1 MSRPHIEFIQSQ
13 SISGRTLQI
22 DGFGKELKSRMLSR
36 DESSGATT
44 EIISLSE
51 GWEAPAGFFAAD
63 LELFILSGCLQIG
76 NYRLDKHSYSF
87 IPANN
92 PCGPWQALEDTD
104 ILWMP
109 SGSVH
114 YSQQLNTPTASR
126 SLDYIACIQTSAI
139 PWGTTIT
146 PGFPPGA
153 MRKQLRIDPATGAST
168 WLLGVLPQ
176 WQENRVEI
184 HPVAE
189 EALVISGAITSERG
203 KMDQGCYF
211 WRPPDIP
218 HGPMST
224 DDGVFIFFRTDG
236 PLKTLYSWPPNHE
249 AG

>member
-13 SISGRTLQI
+13 SISRETFQI
-22 DGFGKELKSRMLSR
+22 DGFGKELKSRRLSR
-36 DESSGATT
+36 DESSGAST
-44 EIISLSE
+44 EIIYLNA
-51 GWEAPAGFFAAD
+51 GWEASAGSFAAD
-63 LELFILSGCLQIG
+63 LEILIFSGCLQIG
-76 NYRLDKHSYSF
+76 DYRLDKHSYSF

-92 PCGPWQALEDTD
+92 TCGPWQALEDTEV
-104 ILWMP
+104 LWMP
-109 SGSVH
+109 SGMLQF
-114 YSQQLNTPTASR
+114 SQQPNTSPVSR
-126 SLDYIACIQTSAI
+126 SPEYIACTQTSAI
-139 PWGTTIT
+139 PWGATIT

-189 EALVISGAITSERG
+189 EAFVLSGAITSERG

-211 WRPPDIP
+211 WRPPDIA

-224 DDGVFIFFRTDG
+224 DNGVFIFFRTDG
-236 PLKTLYSWPPNHE
+236 PLKTFYSWPPNHE
-249 AG
+249 TG